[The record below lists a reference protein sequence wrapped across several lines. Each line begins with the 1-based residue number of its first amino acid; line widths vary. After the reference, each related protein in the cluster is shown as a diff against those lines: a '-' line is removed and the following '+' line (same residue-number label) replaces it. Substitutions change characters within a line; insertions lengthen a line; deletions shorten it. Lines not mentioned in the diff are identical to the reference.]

1 MKKMDKILREII
13 SWTFENKIIPEIY
26 FSTISGGIYLTLTFR
41 YNGKCISHEFY
52 VGGVLCLE
60 NWDIGGCVDE
70 EVKWFVEEAK
80 CALLGT
86 DMKGATG

>member
-1 MKKMDKILREII
+1 MDKILREII
-13 SWTFENKIIPEIY
+13 SWTYENKIIPEIY
-26 FSTISGGIYLTLTFR
+26 FTAVSGGVWLNLVFHSH
-41 YNGKCISHEFY
+41 GKSIKRLFY

-80 CALLGT
+80 RELLGK
-86 DMKGATG
+86 DMEGEENG